1 MRGSSKW
8 QVQEVY
14 KVSGIDRI
22 GQQRHAAKE
31 EAWAMGARTST
42 EVAQKT
48 GIHSFRTKEAYLKVW
63 RQCLDH
69 AKSTFRVGDI
79 EKLTGEHV
87 SSFLRLRIDEDV
99 GRQTYGQAASALG
112 KLEDALRSYA
122 EAKGTGLSYDFR
134 SAILQV
140 SPEAKGLAS
149 MVPGRAFRDPDRV
162 ISLLPHPDFRLAAA
176 IQHDAGLRMS
186 EATHV
191 RPDQLKGEG
200 KIEVRGKG
208 GKIRVAELSRDTYQQ
223 LVARMKQSGEFRVSR
238 DAYRRAVARA
248 SEAANDKGSP
258 HSFRHRWAQDR
269 LQEKLTEGKT
279 WERALAEVSRE
290 IGHERAEITKHY
302 QGRR

>member
-8 QVQEVY
+8 QVKEVY
-14 KVSGIDRI
+14 KLSGIDRI
-22 GQQRHAAKE
+22 GPPRHAAKE
-31 EAWAMGARTST
+31 AAWAAGAKTST

-48 GIHSFRTKEAYLKVW
+48 GLHSFRTKEAYLKVW
-63 RQCLDH
+63 RKCLDH
-69 AKSTFRVGDI
+69 AKTTFRVGDI

-87 SSFLRLRIDEDV
+87 SSFLRSRIAEDV

-112 KLEDALRSYA
+112 KLENALRSYA
-122 EAKGTGLSYDFR
+122 EAKGSGLSYDFR
-134 SAILQV
+134 ATILQV
-140 SPEAKGLAS
+140 SPEAKGLSS

-191 RPDQLKGEG
+191 RPGQLKGEG
-200 KIEVRGKG
+200 TIEVRGKG
-208 GKIRVAELSRDTYQQ
+208 GKIRVAELSRATYQQ
-223 LVARMKQSGEFRVSR
+223 LAIRLEQSGEFRVSR
-238 DAYRRAVARA
+238 DAYRSAVVRA
-248 SEAANDKGSP
+248 SEAADDKGSP
-258 HSFRHRWAQDR
+258 HSFRHRWVQDR
-269 LQEKLTEGKT
+269 LQEKLSAGKT

-290 IGHERAEITKHY
+290 IGHERAEITRHY